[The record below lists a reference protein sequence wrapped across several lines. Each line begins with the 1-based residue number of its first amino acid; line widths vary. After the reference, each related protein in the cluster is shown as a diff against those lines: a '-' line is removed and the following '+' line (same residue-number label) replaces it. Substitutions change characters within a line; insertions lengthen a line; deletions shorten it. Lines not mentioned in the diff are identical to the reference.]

1 MTFFRFN
8 TSRKD
13 RKRGASTSN
22 RMMDPPE
29 DALPPLTRL
38 HIADRLRSVIDPE
51 VGMNIVDLGLLY
63 DLQIDDRTVVVVLTM
78 TTPACP
84 MSGYIRQ
91 EVGRALQQVPGLR
104 RGVTELVWDPP
115 WTPQM
120 MDYEARIRRLG

>member
-1 MTFFRFN
+1 
-8 TSRKD
+8 
-13 RKRGASTSN
+13 
-22 RMMDPPE
+22 MMNPPE
-29 DALPPLTRL
+29 DALPPLTRF
-38 HIADRLRSVIDPE
+38 HIAERLRRVIDPE

-63 DLQIDDRTVVVVLTM
+63 DLQIEDRTVLVVLTM

-120 MDYEARIRRLG
+120 MDYEARIRSLG